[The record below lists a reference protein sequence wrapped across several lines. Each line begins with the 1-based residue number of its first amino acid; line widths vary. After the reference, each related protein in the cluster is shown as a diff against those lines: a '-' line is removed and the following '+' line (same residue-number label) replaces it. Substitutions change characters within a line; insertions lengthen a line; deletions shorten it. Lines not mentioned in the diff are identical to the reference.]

1 MSRINVKAVALGFLL
16 TIGLD
21 MLLGIGLL
29 LMHSDEVTV
38 TGRSAE
44 QVSQDLAAVTSSPS
58 FLLFNIV
65 FGSLTTM
72 AGGFAAARLAKR
84 YPYFNGFAVG
94 VLGLAFGLL
103 FWGDQPLWFNL
114 FALAT
119 VIPTA
124 VLGAHIAV
132 RSVAPRDR

>member
-1 MSRINVKAVALGFLL
+1 VSRINAKAVALGFLL

-72 AGGFAAARLAKR
+72 AGGFVAARLAKR
-84 YPYFNGFAVG
+84 YPYFNGFALG

-124 VLGAHIAV
+124 VLGAHVAV
-132 RSVAPRDR
+132 RSVATRDQ

>member
-1 MSRINVKAVALGFLL
+1 MSRINARAVALGFLL

-21 MLLGIGLL
+21 TLLGIALL

-44 QVSQDLAAVTSSPS
+44 QVSQDLAAVTNSPS

-72 AGGFAAARLAKR
+72 AGGFVAARLAKR

-103 FWGDQPLWFNL
+103 FWGSNPLWFNL

-132 RSVAPRDR
+132 RSVVPRDQ

>member
-1 MSRINVKAVALGFLL
+1 MSRINAKAVALGFLL

-72 AGGFAAARLAKR
+72 AGGFVAARLAKR
-84 YPYFNGFAVG
+84 YPYFNGFALG

-124 VLGAHIAV
+124 VLGAHVAV
-132 RSVAPRDR
+132 RSVATRDQ